1 MIAEESVLRK
11 IRILITNQ
19 FDSPEEAFRFF
30 NSEKKGRL
38 KKFEI
43 KRMLRAAVINGFIR
57 DAVANELLKGYDIS
71 SDDTIN
77 WEEFKVSIA
86 AL

>member
-19 FDSPEEAFRFF
+19 FDSPEEALRFF
-30 NSEKKGRL
+30 NSEKQGRL
-38 KKFEI
+38 KKCEI
-43 KRMLRAAVINGFIR
+43 KKMLRGAVINEFIR
-57 DAVANELLKGYDIS
+57 DAVANDLLKGYDVS
-71 SDDTIN
+71 SGDTID
-77 WEEFKVSIA
+77 WEEFKVEIA